1 MRIMDRYIG
10 RQVLVSTLFAV
21 AVLSTILVLGS
32 VFKFARPLLV
42 EDRAPLLQ
50 LLKVVLSVMPATLM
64 FTLPWG
70 FLAAVLLT
78 LGRLSSSN
86 ELVGM
91 RMSGTSLLRITLPVF
106 VLGAAFSGLSFW
118 LNSEVAPRAK
128 AEQKSLIYQT
138 ISNDPGGLLEPGAVQ
153 SRLKE
158 GRIYVEEKSGD
169 TLKNFHFHRFGE
181 SDDDPAAYVFAR
193 TADLVVD
200 REQRQLRL
208 SLKDAYFESTDKDGT
223 PILAFA
229 GSAEPLLF
237 DIARWEKKSR
247 RKTSGLASSEIKT
260 ELAANPGL
268 SEKKEN
274 SYRVELA
281 KRSSF
286 SLACLSFAF
295 IGVPLAIG
303 SSRRDS
309 SKGLGLSLAV
319 AGLYFLSLILAE
331 DAGSASRYLVWLPN
345 LLCIAAGLTL
355 LRRKSHT

>member
-1 MRIMDRYIG
+1 MDRYIG
-10 RQVLVSTLFAV
+10 KQVLVSTLFAV
-21 AVLSTILVLGS
+21 AVLSTVLVLGS

-42 EDRAPLLQ
+42 EDRAPLIQ

-91 RMSGTSLLRITLPVF
+91 RMSGTSLPRICLPVF
-106 VLGAAFSGLSFW
+106 VLGLLFSGLSWW

-138 ISNDPGGLLEPGAVQ
+138 ISNDPGSLLEPGVVQ

-158 GRIYVEEKSGD
+158 GRVYVEEKSGD
-169 TLKNFHFHRFGE
+169 LLKNFHFHRFGE
-181 SDDDPAAYVFAR
+181 SDEDPAAYVFAR
-193 TADLVVD
+193 SANLVVD
-200 REQRQLRL
+200 QEQKQLRL
-208 SLKDAYFESTDKDGT
+208 SLKDAYFESEDEDGM

-237 DIARWEKKSR
+237 DIGRWERRAK
-247 RKTSGLASSEIKT
+247 RKTSGLASSEIRT
-260 ELAANPGL
+260 ELREN
-268 SEKKEN
+268 SELLDRKKE

-286 SLACLSFAF
+286 SFACLSFAF
-295 IGVPLAIG
+295 IGVPLSI
-303 SSRRDS
+303 SSARRDS
-309 SKGLGLSLAV
+309 SRGLGLSLLV

-331 DAGSASRYLVWLPN
+331 DADGIAELLVWLPN
-345 LLCIAAGLTL
+345 VVCIVLGLWL